1 MSEVLMKV
9 RGLVQNG
16 RGAAAPEI
24 LHEVTMDLRAGLT
37 GLVGPNGAGK
47 TTLLRTLAGI
57 LPPVEGH
64 VEVEEVALQDRPS
77 AVRRRVGYLPQFP
90 GIYRRL
96 TVREHL
102 LRQELWR
109 GGRPAED
116 DVAEALRRVGLLSR
130 ADWMASRLSPSER
143 RWLALAML
151 WVRRVTVL
159 LLDEPTAGLDVEER
173 LAFWDLLATLQHD
186 DDRPLAI
193 LVTTHL
199 LDEVSRFCSDAMML
213 VDGRMVYQGPVSGLA
228 ARAEGRTWLAPR
240 GVVVPEAVDVGVDM
254 GRDLRLVVS
263 VGEQASAQDG
273 GLLPRPPRLLD
284 GYLVVERQWLEGR
297 WADGRRAPR
306 QSGSPAQH

>member
-1 MSEVLMKV
+1 MKV
-9 RGLVQNG
+9 RGLVQDG
-16 RGAAAPEI
+16 RGSEAPEI

-37 GLVGPNGAGK
+37 GLIGPNGAGK
-47 TTLLRTLAGI
+47 TTFLRTLAGI

-64 VEVEEVALQDRPS
+64 VEVEEVALQDRPG

-102 LRQELWR
+102 LRQQSWVT
-109 GGRPAED
+109 GRAADED
-116 DVAEALRRVGLLSR
+116 DVAGALRRVGLLSR
-130 ADWMASRLSPSER
+130 ADWVASRLSASER

-151 WVRRVTVL
+151 WARRVPVL

-186 DDRPLAI
+186 AERPLAI

-199 LDEVSRFCSDAMML
+199 LDEVSRFCSDVMML
-213 VDGRMVYQGPVSGLA
+213 VEGRMVYQGAVSGLA
-228 ARAEGRTWLAPR
+228 ARADGRTWLVPR
-240 GVVVPEAVDVGVDM
+240 GVAVPDAVDVGVEIE
-254 GRDLRLVVS
+254 RDLRLVVS
-263 VGEQASAQDG
+263 VGEQPETQGG

-306 QSGSPAQH
+306 HPGSTG